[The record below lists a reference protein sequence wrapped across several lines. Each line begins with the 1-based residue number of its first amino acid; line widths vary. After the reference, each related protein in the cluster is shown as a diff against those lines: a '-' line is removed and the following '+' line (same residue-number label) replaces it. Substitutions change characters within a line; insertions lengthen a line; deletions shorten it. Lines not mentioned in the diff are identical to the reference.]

1 MSSYVII
8 PTDFHIFQR
17 GRYTTNQLFCPP
29 HLWGQVRSAFHHWS
43 LKTRSQNRGTS
54 LRHLWMI
61 WPQDNLKEPE
71 LTMKSPWNHHETTIP
86 QPYPVNPRNSS
97 NLHGI
102 CWGRWMR
109 TFLPTWVSR
118 HFSQRW
124 CCHGVKL
131 GFLPMK
137 MEVLRR
143 NHGRHGWARHL
154 WWDFPA
160 NHVSLPETIQVK
172 KTLQKTVTVF
182 FFQQVN
188 LVEFVIEADRPFS
201 SHSHDTW
208 PEGNIHLYL
217 RAMEYTIYHFHLY
230 LRVEFTLGHFTRGNI
245 IEQQSL
251 QCFWAPLTIAKWW
264 YF

>member
-1 MSSYVII
+1 MEFAEADECELSSR
-8 PTDFHIFQR
+8 PGFR
-17 GRYTTNQLFCPP
+17 G
-29 HLWGQVRSAFHHWS
+29 VSVSA
-43 LKTRSQNRGTS
+43 GAV
-54 LRHLWMI
+54 M
-61 WPQDNLKEPE
+61 
-71 LTMKSPWNHHETTIP
+71 
-86 QPYPVNPRNSS
+86 VSS
-97 NLHGI
+97 
-102 CWGRWMR
+102 
-109 TFLPTWVSR
+109 WVS
-118 HFSQRW
+118 SRW
-124 CCHGVKL
+124 KWRCCGEIMADMAE
-131 GFLPMK
+131 PD
-137 MEVLRR
+137 
-143 NHGRHGWARHL
+143 L
-154 WWDFPA
+154 WWVFPA